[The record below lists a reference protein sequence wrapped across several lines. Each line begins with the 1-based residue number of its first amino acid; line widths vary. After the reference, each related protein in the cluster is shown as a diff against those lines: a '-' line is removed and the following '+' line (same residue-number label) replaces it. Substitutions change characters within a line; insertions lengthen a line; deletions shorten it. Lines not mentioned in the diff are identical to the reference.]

1 MYKNVHFYI
10 TFFVHF
16 YIIINIMA
24 LIMMIYSIYAI
35 IQEKQKSKYYKKTIL
50 YETNYDKYFTMVR
63 KQKIV
68 VLKKRLQLP
77 FLKFFS

>member
-1 MYKNVHFYI
+1 MIGVKLVYLVL
-10 TFFVHF
+10 
-16 YIIINIMA
+16 IIIMA
-24 LIMMIYSIYAI
+24 LIMTIYSICII